1 MSCYHPIP
9 GYQHKTMRNPETG
22 KLITKISASFI
33 PSDPDNWNEI
43 MVPCGQCVGCRLD
56 YSREWAARI
65 LMECKEY
72 KNNWFLT
79 ITYDPEHV
87 PFGHTI
93 NKETGELIE
102 NMTLVPKD
110 LQDFLKRL
118 RRSWE
123 YDYRHKGIRF
133 FACGEYGEKYGRP
146 HYHLCVMNLPIP
158 DEELEFMF
166 TNHEGDQI
174 FNCEKIRKIWGKGLI
189 SVGQVTFNSAA
200 YVARY
205 IMKKQ
210 KGPDADWYYQSQG
223 KAKEF
228 TRMSLKPGIGAKY
241 YETNKERIY
250 QYDNITLP
258 KGRSSI
264 TVKPPAYFD
273 KLYDLDE
280 PENLTRIK
288 QARREK
294 AERAETTKE
303 KATSLYPWQQREI
316 EERSKKESIKK
327 LIRKLD

>member
-9 GYQHKTMRNPETG
+9 GRQHKYLKNKETG
-22 KLITKISASFI
+22 KPITIISASFI
-33 PSDPDNWNEI
+33 PDDPENWVEL

-65 LMECKEY
+65 MMECKEWEQ
-72 KNNWFLT
+72 NWFLT
-79 ITYDPEHV
+79 LTYDPEHV
-87 PFGHTI
+87 PIGYTI

-102 NMTLVPKD
+102 NMTLYPKD

-118 RRSWE
+118 RRTWE
-123 YDYRHKGIRF
+123 YDYNHQNIRF
-133 FACGEYGEKYGRP
+133 FACGEYGERFGRP
-146 HYHLCVMNLPIP
+146 HYHICIMNLPIP
-158 DEELEFMF
+158 KEELEFMF
-166 TNHEGDQI
+166 NNHEGDAI
-174 FNCEKIRKIWGKGLI
+174 YDCKKIRKIWGKGLI
-189 SVGQVTFNSAA
+189 GIGEVTFNSAA

-210 KGPDADWYYQSQG
+210 KGPDSDWYYKSQG

-228 TRMSLKPGIGAKY
+228 TRMSLKPGIGKNY
-241 YETNKERIY
+241 YEQNKTKIY

-273 KLYDLDE
+273 KLYDLDD
-280 PENLTRIK
+280 PDNLAKIK

-294 AERAETTKE
+294 AERTQKSKE
-303 KATSLYPWQQREI
+303 KNTTLYPWQIREI
-316 EERSKKESIKK
+316 EERSKKEKAKK
-327 LIRKLD
+327 LIRTID